1 MERAMAKVKKGRL
14 NVNIPLG
21 MLMAIRKQCR
31 DTNCFMTDF
40 VQTAMEREY
49 IYRKQRMDE
58 FSDTITN
65 AIRKVG
71 T

>member
-1 MERAMAKVKKGRL
+1 MVKVKKGRL

-21 MLMAIRKQCR
+21 MLEAVRKQCR
-31 DTNCFMTDF
+31 ETNCFMTDF
-40 VQTAMEREY
+40 VQTAIEKEY

-58 FSDTITN
+58 FSDHITEQM
-65 AIRKVG
+65 RKVG

>member
-1 MERAMAKVKKGRL
+1 MIKEKMTRFSVQLPA
-14 NVNIPLG
+14 G
-21 MLMAIRKQCR
+21 MHATIKKQCK
-31 DTNCFMTDF
+31 DTNCFLTDF
-40 VQTAMEREY
+40 VRIAIEKEY

-71 T
+71 TE

>member
-1 MERAMAKVKKGRL
+1 MARVKKVTYSVR
-14 NVNIPLG
+14 IPQG
-21 MLMAIRKQCR
+21 MLEAVKKQCR
-31 DTNCFMTDF
+31 ATNCFVTDF
-40 VQTAMEREY
+40 MQSAIEKEY

>member
-1 MERAMAKVKKGRL
+1 MKKEHKTSFSVK
-14 NVNIPLG
+14 IPTG
-21 MLMAIRKQCR
+21 MLNAVRKQCR
-31 DTNCFMTDF
+31 ETNCFLTGF
-40 VQTAMEREY
+40 VQTAMQKEY
-49 IYRKQRMDE
+49 IYRQQRMDE